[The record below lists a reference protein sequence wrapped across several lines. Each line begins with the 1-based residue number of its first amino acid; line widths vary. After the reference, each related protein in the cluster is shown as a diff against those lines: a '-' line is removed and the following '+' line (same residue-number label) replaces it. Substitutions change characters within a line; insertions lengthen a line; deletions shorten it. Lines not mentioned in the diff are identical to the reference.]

1 MDVTTLAPGSTAKLS
16 SISHVAWDDRSD
28 VLRRIVEP
36 HLNLCIWRRKADP
49 FVVSALGAILRA
61 KIPFRLDLRAPA
73 RERIEQE
80 IRDVFP
86 ALAAMRGCAHLVDDA
101 HLLASLFA
109 ELAGTQHPRVR
120 LERVEDDG
128 CALFHSDTLRM
139 RMLCTYAGP
148 GTQWLENSNAR
159 RDQLSS
165 RGRGIA
171 EANAAIVIDPSAIRS
186 ISSWHVAVFKG
197 RHWNDVEDYSLIHRS
212 APVGHRGDYRIRL
225 CIDIPDDGDC

>member
-1 MDVTTLAPGSTAKLS
+1 MEGSFPDKSFQRAPRERDAPFGAEMRAAVHTLGERNPVVMDVTTLAPGSTAKLS

-61 KIPFRLDLRAPA
+61 KTPLRLDLRAPA

-128 CALFHSDTLRM
+128 CVVSFGHVED
-139 RMLCTYAGP
+139 
-148 GTQWLENSNAR
+148 
-159 RDQLSS
+159 
-165 RGRGIA
+165 
-171 EANAAIVIDPSAIRS
+171 ANALYLCGTGNA
-186 ISSWHVAVFKG
+186 VA
-197 RHWNDVEDYSLIHRS
+197 
-212 APVGHRGDYRIRL
+212 
-225 CIDIPDDGDC
+225 